1 MRVLWFTHT
10 SSLYGVA
17 HGHYGGGW
25 ISSLERELQKRD
37 DITLGVCFFLND
49 AEGKVEKDGTVYYP
63 VRRAK
68 KNAWYVLRQLCHS
81 VEWGSKNHEATVMPS
96 LLEVVDDFKP
106 DIIHVF
112 GSENVFGLV
121 ANYVKIPVVLH
132 IQGILNPYLNAFLPP
147 FVSWRTYL
155 FSECS
160 PKRMLQNLSEKM
172 VWQRNCVTERRLI
185 KAVRHYMGRTVWD
198 ERVTK
203 VLNSGAI
210 YYRCGEILR
219 DVFYKEGVRE
229 LPTKR
234 PVFVTAIS
242 SQLYKGYDVV
252 LKTAKLLKYVGL
264 DFEWR
269 VYGWNAPRI
278 AEKIVRGGSNAL
290 NIKLLGVAT
299 AEKLRDVLLHCTAY
313 VQPSYIDNSPNSV
326 CEAQMCG
333 CTCIATNVGGVSALI
348 EEGKTGFLVPAND
361 PYQTAYLMM
370 QLWREREMNLAIGQA
385 ARAVAVKRHDREE
398 IASRVVEIYEEVLKE
413 KEPFSCSMT
422 E

>member
-1 MRVLWFTHT
+1 MRVLWFSPT

-17 HGHYGGGW
+17 HGYGGGGW
-25 ISSLERELQKRD
+25 ISSLELEFGKRD
-37 DITLGVCFFLND
+37 GITLGVCFFSND
-49 AEGKVEKDGTVYYP
+49 AEGKVEKEGTTYYP
-63 VRRAK
+63 VKRAK
-68 KNAWYVLRQLCHS
+68 KSAWYVIRQFCHR
-81 VEWGSKNHEATVMPS
+81 VEWGSMNHEATVVPS
-96 LLEVVDDFKP
+96 LVEVVDDFKP

-132 IQGILNPYLNAFLPP
+132 IQGILNPCLNAFLPP
-147 FVSWRTYL
+147 FVSWRTYI
-155 FSECS
+155 FSETP
-160 PKRMLQNLSEKM
+160 PKSILRNLTEKM

-185 KAVRHYMGRTVWD
+185 KAVRHYMGRTAWD

-203 VLNSGAI
+203 VLNPQSR

-229 LPTKR
+229 LPTRR
-234 PVFVTAIS
+234 PVFVTAVS

-252 LKTAKLLKYVGL
+252 LKTAKLLKYMGL

-278 AEKIVRGGSNAL
+278 AEKIACELSSNLNVR
-290 NIKLLGVAT
+290 LLGFAT
-299 AEKLRDVLLHCTAY
+299 AERLREALLHCTAY
-313 VQPSYIDNSPNSV
+313 VHPSYIDNSPNSV

-348 EEGKTGFLVPAND
+348 EEGETGFLVPAND
-361 PYQTAYLMM
+361 PYQMAYLMM
-370 QLWREREMNLAIGQA
+370 QLWRDSKMNTAIGQA
-385 ARAVAVKRHDREE
+385 AKGVALKRHDRQG
-398 IASRVVEIYEEVLKE
+398 IANRVLEIYQEVLKE
-413 KEPFSCSMT
+413 EKGT
-422 E
+422 EMVCEA